1 MSGGH
6 APRNRTTQ
14 PTPTSAAPTPV
25 APTSAAPQRKT
36 RQRGA
41 ILDALAASD
50 EFRSAQ
56 GWHDLLRHAD
66 GEEAGGGIGLAT
78 VYRTLQSLAE
88 SGEVDSVRADDGE
101 ALYRRCE
108 SPNAHHHHLRCRV
121 CGAAEEIE
129 GPGVEAWAAAI
140 GQRHGYASIEHTVEL
155 TGICGHCAN
164 NDRAA
169 KETA

>member
-1 MSGGH
+1 MSGGVSP
-6 APRNRTTQ
+6 AT
-14 PTPTSAAPTPV
+14 
-25 APTSAAPQRKT
+25 PQRKT

-50 EFRSAQ
+50 EFKSAQ

-66 GEEAGGGIGLAT
+66 GDDAGAAIGLAT

-108 SPNAHHHHLRCRV
+108 SPDAHHHHLRCRS

-129 GPGVEAWAAAI
+129 GPVAEAWAASVAA
-140 GQRHGYASIEHTVEL
+140 RFGYSSIEHTIEL
-155 TGICGHCAN
+155 TGVCAPC
-164 NDRAA
+164 AA
-169 KETA
+169 KERA

>member
-1 MSGGH
+1 M
-6 APRNRTTQ
+6 
-14 PTPTSAAPTPV
+14 SAAPTP
-25 APTSAAPQRKT
+25 PQRMT

-56 GWHDLLRHAD
+56 GWHDLLLHAD
-66 GEEAGGGIGLAT
+66 AEEASGAIGLAT
-78 VYRTLQSLAE
+78 VYRTLQALAE

-101 ALYRRCE
+101 TLYRRCE
-108 SPNAHHHHLRCRV
+108 TPNAHHHHLRCRV

-140 GQRHGYASIEHTVEL
+140 GQRHGYSSIEHTVEL
-155 TGICGHCAN
+155 TGICGPCAA
-164 NDRAA
+164 REAS
-169 KETA
+169 